1 MRCRANGRRSGP
13 AMELVDVSG
22 RTMTYHRAGDGPPLV
37 LLHGGWS
44 DGRAWRP
51 QLGAWPTPST

>member
-1 MRCRANGRRSGP
+1 MPGTCRSTEAAEVER
-13 AMELVDVSG
+13 VDVGG
-22 RTMTYHRAGDGPPLV
+22 RTITYRRAGDRPALV

-51 QLGAWPTPST
+51 QLAGLTSLT